1 MLHFSLLKPLIE
13 PATILGKVELIKRI
27 RRFYNNQALF
37 QIVSMI
43 PFSLIGRNE
52 KGELYFC

>member
-1 MLHFSLLKPLIE
+1 MLHFSLLKRLIE
-13 PATILGKVELIKRI
+13 PGTILGKVELIKRI

>member
-13 PATILGKVELIKRI
+13 PGTILGKVELIKRI